1 MLEIHNAGK
10 GVCGIYT
17 EDVAATKSSMVNQYA
32 QDNEHPLRCEF
43 EPCDESE

>member
-1 MLEIHNAGK
+1 
-10 GVCGIYT
+10 
-17 EDVAATKSSMVNQYA
+17 MVNQYA